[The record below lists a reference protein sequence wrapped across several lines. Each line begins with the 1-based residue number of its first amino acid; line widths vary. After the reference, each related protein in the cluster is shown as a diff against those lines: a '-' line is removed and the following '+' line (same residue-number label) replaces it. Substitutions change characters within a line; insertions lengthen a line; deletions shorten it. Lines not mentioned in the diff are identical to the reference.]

1 MQIAELLTPSN
12 IILDLDSKT
21 NEQAIEAMLQYMQ
34 QELHCLSAEQKES
47 ILQGF
52 LDKEEQVSSGIGYGV
67 AIPHF
72 RTELIKAPLMVY
84 AHSHE
89 GINFHAPDQQ
99 PVHFLFMLLVP
110 EDQKNEH
117 LAMLAALA
125 KLVRSAVRRKSL
137 KGAVTAEQVL
147 TILTTTI
154 PD

>member
-1 MQIAELLTPSN
+1 MQIKELLSLSS
-12 IILDLDSKT
+12 IILDLESKT

-34 QELHCLSAEQKES
+34 QELHCLSSEQKEA

-52 LDKEEQVSSGIGYGV
+52 IDKEEQVSSGIGYGV

-72 RTELIKAPLMVY
+72 RTSLIKAPLMVY

-110 EDQKNEH
+110 EEQQNEH
-117 LAMLAALA
+117 LAMLASLA
-125 KLVRSAVRRKSL
+125 KLVRSALRRKSL
-137 KGAVTAEQVL
+137 KGATSPEQVL
-147 TILTTTI
+147 TILTTSV